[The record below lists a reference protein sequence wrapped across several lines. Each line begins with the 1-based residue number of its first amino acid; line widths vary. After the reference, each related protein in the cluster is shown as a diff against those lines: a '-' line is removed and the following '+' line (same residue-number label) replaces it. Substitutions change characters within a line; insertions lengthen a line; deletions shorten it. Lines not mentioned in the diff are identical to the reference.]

1 MFFATKTRRRS
12 DASDR
17 SDKSDFLDTVR
28 HVMGNGS
35 ILIVDDDPDF
45 VAVMKAILEGDHYA
59 VAAACDKD
67 DGMRRIQADKPDLI
81 IMDVMMSTWSDGFE
95 MSRELK
101 KDPRYED
108 IPILML
114 TGVEEKTGIGFK
126 STAGD
131 PQWLPV
137 NGFLDKPVEPQV
149 LLDEVG
155 RLLSAKA

>member
-1 MFFATKTRRRS
+1 
-12 DASDR
+12 
-17 SDKSDFLDTVR
+17 
-28 HVMGNGS
+28 MGNS
-35 ILIVDDDPDF
+35 RILIVDDDPDF
-45 VAVMKAILEGDHYA
+45 VAVMKVVLQGERYTVATASDREEG
-59 VAAACDKD
+59 
-67 DGMRRIQADKPDLI
+67 MNQIQADKPDLI

-131 PQWLPV
+131 PEWLPV

-149 LLDEVG
+149 LLDEVKS
-155 RLLSAKA
+155 LLSRKARNGAGT